1 MLPFYVLVC
10 TFSLMTT
17 PTQLPFYCS
26 VTAVIAEHSFFLW
39 KQKPS
44 ASLDPFKLAIQ
55 KLNLSADLTKIKTT
69 IKEASHLKTKDK
81 KYALVKI
88 ALENRL
94 GEFLI
99 FQVFQ
104 CPSLIFDFSFIR
116 EKASFQNFIIA
127 IHVSSYHCY
136 DAILPLVL
144 KKHFASFKPNKVK
157 HGKVYPL
164 FLLSSHPSLWPSKK
178 KNQLFELPY
187 ASTVKATLG
196 HLWKLG

>member
-1 MLPFYVLVC
+1 MHWCVLFHFWPVHHNY
-10 TFSLMTT
+10 F
-17 PTQLPFYCS
+17 FFCS
-26 VTAVIAEHSFFLW
+26 VTAITAEHSFFLW

-44 ASLDPFKLAIQ
+44 ASSAPIILAIE
-55 KLNLSADLTKIKTT
+55 KLNLSVDSQKVKTA
-69 IKEASHLKTKDK
+69 IQKASHLKAKDQK
-81 KYALVKI
+81 LALVKI

-144 KKHFASFKPNKVK
+144 KKHFASFKPNEVK
-157 HGKVYPL
+157 HGKVYLL
-164 FLLSSHPSLWPSKK
+164 FLLSSHPLYGPPRRKINSLNSHMHP
-178 KNQLFELPY
+178 L
-187 ASTVKATLG
+187 
-196 HLWKLG
+196 

>member
-1 MLPFYVLVC
+1 MYQLNQWLFLDGGCPQPHRLVSCKFSLFKCYSTFLTQLRLAIPKPSRMLPFYVLVC

-17 PTQLPFYCS
+17 LTQLPFYCS

-104 CPSLIFDFSFIR
+104 CPSLIFYFSFIR

-144 KKHFASFKPNKVK
+144 KK
-157 HGKVYPL
+157 
-164 FLLSSHPSLWPSKK
+164 
-178 KNQLFELPY
+178 
-187 ASTVKATLG
+187 TLCII
-196 HLWKLG
+196 